1 MLLGGVVERCGE
13 LYRIFAEGSIIM
25 FRCQDSGRFRQTPR
39 ASVIGEWAG
48 CLLAVATGIFPL
60 VGMGSEP
67 TAGIRTR
74 NIVRKQLPTN
84 VKSIALEYTIVLLD
98 DNGREIAVD
107 PIDKTFKVGDSF
119 LVKIR
124 PQDDMYV
131 YVFTEG
137 PQGDRACLI
146 PARNEKP
153 FFVTKDTDIKIPDDG
168 GYFTFNPPAGEEKLL
183 VVAVSEPT
191 DDVRILA
198 RTVFKEKSGAL
209 KTEAEK
215 AANAAQGDAAA
226 RGLRDRATLNSR
238 GPSKALVDRAKSA
251 PPVARHT
258 NVEPP
263 GDGEQTSFA
272 LAVAGPEAGNP
283 ELILDIPLR
292 SQATR

>member
-1 MLLGGVVERCGE
+1 MPR
-13 LYRIFAEGSIIM
+13 RHTA
-25 FRCQDSGRFRQTPR
+25 GRSRATAVNSAARQLAT
-39 ASVIGEWAG
+39 
-48 CLLAVATGIFPL
+48 CLLAVATGLLPAA
-60 VGMGSEP
+60 VGTTAEP
-67 TAGIRTR
+67 AVAELRPR
-74 NIVRKQLPTN
+74 NIVRKQLPKN
-84 VKSIALEYTIVLLD
+84 VKSIALEYTITLLD
-98 DNGREIAVD
+98 ENGKEIAVD
-107 PIDKTFKVGDSF
+107 PVNQTFKVGDSF

-137 PQGDRACLI
+137 PKGDRACLI

-198 RTVFKEKSGAL
+198 RTVFKEKSGTL

-226 RGLRDRATLNSR
+226 RGMRDRAKLNSR
-238 GPSKALVDRAKSA
+238 GPSKALVERAKSA
-251 PPVARHT
+251 TPDARHT

-272 LAVAGPEAGNP
+272 LAVAGPEAGKP
-283 ELILDIPLR
+283 QLILDIPLR
-292 SQATR
+292 SQAAR

>member
-1 MLLGGVVERCGE
+1 MRCHQPALRARSLQAACTSERFIAFLLT
-13 LYRIFAEGSIIM
+13 LTTAFMPAAI
-25 FRCQDSGRFRQTPR
+25 
-39 ASVIGEWAG
+39 
-48 CLLAVATGIFPL
+48 
-60 VGMGSEP
+60 GMGSEP
-67 TAGIRTR
+67 AVAELRPR
-74 NIVRKQLPTN
+74 NIVRKQLPKN

-98 DNGREIAVD
+98 ENGKEVTVD
-107 PIDKTFKVGDSF
+107 PIDQTFKVGDSF

-137 PQGDRACLI
+137 PKGDRSCLI

-153 FFVTKDTDIKIPDDG
+153 FFVTKETDIKIPDDG

-183 VVAVSEPT
+183 VVALSEPT

-209 KTEAEK
+209 ETEAEK
-215 AANAAQGDAAA
+215 ADNAAQGDAAA
-226 RGLRDRATLNSR
+226 RGMRDRAKLNSR
-238 GPSKALVDRAKSA
+238 GPSKAFVDRAQA
-251 PPVARHT
+251 ATPDVRRT

-263 GDGEQTSFA
+263 GNGEQTSFA
-272 LAVAGPEAGNP
+272 LAVAGAEAGNP

>member
-1 MLLGGVVERCGE
+1 MFVNAAVK
-13 LYRIFAEGSIIM
+13 LYRIFEEGSIMRRHLIAI
-25 FRCQDSGRFRQTPR
+25 RNRAPHAAAKAGRLI
-39 ASVIGEWAG
+39 A
-48 CLLAVATGIFPL
+48 CLLPLAAAFVPAAVGTGNEPATAEVRP
-60 VGMGSEP
+60 
-67 TAGIRTR
+67 R
-74 NIVRKQLPTN
+74 NIVRKQLPKH
-84 VKSIALEYTIVLLD
+84 VKSIALEYSIVLLD
-98 DNGREIAVD
+98 ENGKEIAVD
-107 PIDKTFKVGDSF
+107 PVDKTFKVGDSF

-137 PQGDRACLI
+137 PQGDRSCLI

-183 VVAVSEPT
+183 VVAVPEPT

-198 RTVFKEKSGAL
+198 RTVFKEKSGTI
-209 KTEAEK
+209 KTDAEK

-226 RGLRDRATLNSR
+226 RGLRDRAGLNSR
-238 GPSKALVDRAKSA
+238 GLQKKNVDRALA
-251 PPVARHT
+251 AGPAARHT

>member
-1 MLLGGVVERCGE
+1 MRVAAHASPQS
-13 LYRIFAEGSIIM
+13 YRIFEEGSIMRRHLIAI
-25 FRCQDSGRFRQTPR
+25 RNRAPHAAAKAGRLI
-39 ASVIGEWAG
+39 A
-48 CLLAVATGIFPL
+48 CLLPLAAALGPAAVGTGNEPATAELRP
-60 VGMGSEP
+60 
-67 TAGIRTR
+67 R
-74 NIVRKQLPTN
+74 NIVRKQLPKH
-84 VKSIALEYTIVLLD
+84 VKSIALEYSIVLLD
-98 DNGREIAVD
+98 ENGKEISVD

-137 PQGDRACLI
+137 PKGDRACLI

-198 RTVFKEKSGAL
+198 RTVFKEKSGTL
-209 KTEAEK
+209 KTDAEK

-226 RGLRDRATLNSR
+226 RGIRDRCKLNSR
-238 GPSKALVDRAKSA
+238 GPSKALLERAKSA
-251 PPVARHT
+251 APDARHT